1 MDKCCSNCFVDK
13 QFKNYIASNGFLSN
27 CDFCQMKDT
36 KCIYLDNEIFFKLF
50 KFLKNI
56 YEIHP
61 NRRSNDLFYILS
73 IEWGLFEYKFDDVLI
88 KKLCANYEMDV
99 EQYYLIRLD
108 FEHLIRKW
116 HEFREIIKHE
126 HRFINRLPLEIET
139 LFTEKS
145 KNSKILQK
153 GEIFYRA
160 RIGTGDKNVSIPFDA
175 NLSDMGM
182 PPPDMVRMGRANPD
196 GIRYLYLAN
205 EKETAI
211 AEVRP
216 WCGAKV
222 TIGDFKLR
230 DNILSMDL
238 SYSSQMSLFKII
250 NSEQIETTMSE
261 IAFFKNLSSEMSKP
275 ISPHESYL
283 EYIPTQ
289 FITEVIKS
297 VGYKGMVFNSSLS
310 DGLNVVLFSQECID
324 IIRTDLYTVQ
334 SINYTFFKTD
344 NYTMVE

>member
-1 MDKCCSNCFVDK
+1 M
-13 QFKNYIASNGFLSN
+13 
-27 CDFCQMKDT
+27 
-36 KCIYLDNEIFFKLF
+36 
-50 KFLKNI
+50 
-56 YEIHP
+56 
-61 NRRSNDLFYILS
+61 
-73 IEWGLFEYKFDDVLI
+73 
-88 KKLCANYEMDV
+88 
-99 EQYYLIRLD
+99 
-108 FEHLIRKW
+108 
-116 HEFREIIKHE
+116 
-126 HRFINRLPLEIET
+126 
-139 LFTEKS
+139 
-145 KNSKILQK
+145 
-153 GEIFYRA
+153 
-160 RIGTGDKNVSIPFDA
+160 
-175 NLSDMGM
+175 
-182 PPPDMVRMGRANPD
+182 
-196 GIRYLYLAN
+196 
-205 EKETAI
+205 
-211 AEVRP
+211 RP

>member
-1 MDKCCSNCFVDK
+1 MDKCCSNCFVDM
-13 QFKNYIASNGFLSN
+13 QFKNYITSNGFLSN
-27 CDFCQMKDT
+27 CDFCQKKDT

-50 KFLKNI
+50 KFLKSI

-61 NRRSNDLFYILS
+61 FRRSNDFFYILS
-73 IEWGLFEYKFDDVLI
+73 LEWGLFEYNIDNVLI

-99 EQYYLIRLD
+99 EEYYLIKID
-108 FEHLIRKW
+108 FEHLVRKW
-116 HEFREIIKHE
+116 HDFRDVIKHE

-139 LFTEKS
+139 LFKKKS
-145 KNSKILQK
+145 ENSRILKK
-153 GEIFYRA
+153 GEVFYRA
-160 RIGTGDKNVSIPFDA
+160 RIGGGDENALTPYGAD
-175 NLSDMGM
+175 LSVMGM
-182 PPPDMVRMGRANPD
+182 PPLDKVRMGRANPD

-230 DNILSMDL
+230 DNILSMDF
-238 SYSSQMSLFKII
+238 SYSSQMSLFKVI
-250 NSEQIETTMSE
+250 NSEQIETAMSE
-261 IAFFKNLSSEMSKP
+261 IAFFKNLSNEMSKP
-275 ISPHESYL
+275 ISPDESYL

-297 VGYKGMVFNSSLS
+297 VGYEGMVFNSSLS

-324 IIRTDLYTVQ
+324 IVKTDLYKVH
-334 SINYTFFKTD
+334 SINYDFLKTD
-344 NYTMVE
+344 NYTVVE